1 MNENAI
7 RFLADENLDRD
18 IVVGLQRQ
26 VENLDFVRVQDV
38 GLRTASDPAV
48 LQWAADQ
55 ARVLVT
61 HDAAT
66 VPDFAYERMAA
77 GLPMPGVLVVRWT
90 LPVSVA
96 IDELALIAEASA
108 AAEWNKRVVY
118 LPLR

>member
-66 VPDFAYERMAA
+66 IGGLRLRADGRRVTDA
-77 GLPMPGVLVVRWT
+77 GCACRALDAPGIGGDR
-90 LPVSVA
+90 
-96 IDELALIAEASA
+96 
-108 AAEWNKRVVY
+108 
-118 LPLR
+118 